1 MPLDLR
7 NCVDDEVPLHAD
19 GFVFAWVGS
28 PRLSKVLASTS
39 KAPDTGLWVK
49 MQKFCSVG

>member
-7 NCVDDEVPLHAD
+7 NCVDDEVPLHA
-19 GFVFAWVGS
+19 GEFVFAWAGS

-49 MQKFCSVG
+49 MQELCCVG